1 VNFLL
6 CNTGISIAFKNSCD
20 QYEIEQFSLFEVEK
34 VNRRFTSMKVKINRN
49 KEIQF
54 KVKCPLCGEE
64 HHYGYSIGEFI
75 KRDMIIGG
83 CEVLGVPLF
92 YIGDG
97 DKVGK
102 RIKRYREI
110 SEELY
115 AMI

>member
-1 VNFLL
+1 LL
-6 CNTGISIAFKNSCD
+6 FNTGVSIAFKNACD
-20 QYEIEQFSLFEVEK
+20 QYEIEQFSLFEIEK
-34 VNRRFTSMKVKINRN
+34 VNSRFASMKVKNNRN

-64 HHYGYSIGEFI
+64 HHYNYSISEFV

-83 CEVLGVPLF
+83 CEALGVPLF
-92 YIGDG
+92 YIGDRE
-97 DKVGK
+97 KVDK